1 MTMISYKEAAEILGL
16 PLGTVYSLV
25 CQRRIPHHRLGPRL
39 VRFQREDL
47 EQWLMERRVDQRQR
61 QPNES

>member
-1 MTMISYKEAAEILGL
+1 MTMLSYRAAAEMLGL

-39 VRFQREDL
+39 VRFQKEDL
-47 EQWLMERRVDQRQR
+47 EQWLTEHRVDQHARKSDE
-61 QPNES
+61 P